1 MKRRIALYVVAAAA
15 AVSGPLAQA
24 EIVKCVDSK
33 GHVTLTDLPCNGS
46 AFLVQQTGSSTG
58 GQTGSSAEAATLGPE
73 YYREPAAPPDPLRVG
88 AVRIHLSP
96 SEFGPSGSAKARF
109 ARMTRPA
116 PSQTFTVD
124 TATLRAAHTT
134 LAMPAVQGA
143 QVAAR

>member
-1 MKRRIALYVVAAAA
+1 MKRSIALCVLAAAT
-15 AVSGPLAQA
+15 AVGGPLAQA

-58 GQTGSSAEAATLGPE
+58 GQTGSSADTTLGPE

-124 TATLRAAHTT
+124 TATLRAAHST
-134 LAMPAVQGA
+134 LAMPAVAGA